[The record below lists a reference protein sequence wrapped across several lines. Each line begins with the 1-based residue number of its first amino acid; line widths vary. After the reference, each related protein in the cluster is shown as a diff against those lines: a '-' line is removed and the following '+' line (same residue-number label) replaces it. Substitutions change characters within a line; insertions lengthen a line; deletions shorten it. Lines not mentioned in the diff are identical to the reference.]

1 MDMFVLNLV
10 TKSMKGVLSKLFRGA
25 LKKKFGCDM
34 DIQINSIKAT
44 NENGKIRLKA
54 DVEAETTTDEF
65 FKLIKKAGLN

>member
-10 TKSMKGVLSKLFRGA
+10 TKSMKGVLSKLFRGV

-44 NENGKIRLKA
+44 SENGKIQLKA